1 VSGAIAGYV
10 TAARNPLSS
19 VSPAEGYRS
28 RASPFVDDHLVN
40 MRPVVR
46 RKRQSELRS
55 PELRD
60 ERNGQMSSRMRRL
73 GSADG

>member
-10 TAARNPLSS
+10 TAARIELSFS
-19 VSPAEGYRS
+19 CWGYRS
-28 RASPFVDDHLVN
+28 ASRRLRRRSP
-40 MRPVVR
+40 REYAAVVR
-46 RKRQSELRS
+46 GKRQSGLRS